1 MIRRS
6 RLVPYIITIALLAIC
21 VFCVDSRAQ
30 STVDGAIDGHIMDS
44 SGAMLPNVKV
54 VVTSS
59 STNAGSNV
67 STDGS
72 GYYRATRLQ
81 PGDYTLTY
89 SITGFS
95 KHSISHVTVE
105 IGRVTTIDQT
115 LSVGTN
121 EQSVQ
126 VSADSNQ
133 INTESAEISTNLNQG
148 SVNNLPIN
156 GRRWVGFVLLTPGA
170 VLGTQFGL
178 ISFKG
183 ISSLMN
189 NNQVDGVDDMRAFE
203 SSERGYT
210 RVGYSTSLAAIQ
222 EFQSVTSNYSAQYG
236 RAAGGV
242 INAITK
248 SGGNQFHGSAF
259 WYWRDNEFGATNPFN
274 ILSAYNPTTQTTTST
289 YIKPEDKRHQFGGT
303 IGGPILKNKL
313 FFFYDYDQQIHHFPA
328 VATPSS
334 GSFFNITQTSQNIC
348 ATGYSDN
355 SCLLSRGETQTQ
367 INSAVAFLQGLTGT
381 EPRQGNEILNFPKL
395 DWKIND
401 HNNASLEY
409 TRMRWNAPGD
419 VQTNPVDPYA
429 LHSFGNNY
437 VKEDSIIAKAD
448 TFWGTNL
455 NNEARYEYA
464 RDFDHS
470 SLESPLPSEPLTG
483 PGGVPTGI
491 VLGGGGLTFGTP
503 TNLPQAAYPDE
514 RENQVVDN
522 VIWTHGNHT
531 FTMGGDW
538 RHVQDHANYIGSEE
552 GQYTFANMADWIT
565 QYLMSTGSSTAGCTA
580 TRNASPGTLPCYQN
594 YQQGFIQSSGFTF
607 ATNDFSIFLQDDW
620 KLLPNLSVN
629 LGLRYE
635 DEVLPNPQVPNSA
648 LPQTSIKPSDKHDL
662 GPRIGFSWDPFRTG
676 KTSLR
681 GGYGIYYGRIIN
693 GAVYQILSNSAANGA
708 QYTVTLNPVNSGV
721 LNPLAPIYPNTL
733 STSLPSTAARSVSV
747 YSPNLKNP
755 TIQQADLSVQ
765 RDVGWNTIVTASYIL
780 ALGRELPNYIDIN
793 IAPSTATTTYTVS
806 GGKYNGVSFT
816 VPLYSARLNSSFN
829 AITQLTS
836 NINSNYNAGT
846 LQIEHR
852 MNQNLQFQTSY
863 TFSKALDFGQNQTLY
878 GDTNDSFDP
887 FTVRPDYGISL
898 VNCPQKL
905 VGTAVWQPSLSGDNQ
920 FLKAALNGW
929 TASPAWTLQSGL
941 PYSYSISGT
950 NSTITTVPG
959 ATASING
966 SGGPNYLQIAGRNSL
981 RLPNIQ
987 NVDFRLSRSVPIHE
1001 KVNLE
1006 LVAESFNLFN
1016 RKNVTGVNTTA
1027 YTASGN
1033 TLVYQSIFGAPN
1045 AAGNTIY
1052 NSRQIQFAAR
1062 LTF

>member
-1 MIRRS
+1 MMRTIRFVP
-6 RLVPYIITIALLAIC
+6 RLLALLIAVC
-21 VFCVDSRAQ
+21 AVCSVGRAQ
-30 STVDGAIDGHIMDS
+30 STVDGAIDGHLTDS
-44 SGAMLPNVKV
+44 SGALVPNVKV
-54 VVTSS
+54 IAIET
-59 STNAGSNV
+59 STNATTTVV
-67 STDGS
+67 SDAS
-72 GYYRATRLQ
+72 GYYRVTRLQ
-81 PGDYTLTY
+81 PGDYTLSFAT
-89 SITGFS
+89 SGFAPRTV
-95 KHSISHVTVE
+95 SHVTVE
-105 IGRVTTIDQT
+105 IGRVTTIDQALAISSST
-115 LSVGTN
+115 
-121 EQSVQ
+121 QSVE
-126 VSADSNQ
+126 VSADANQ
-133 INTESAEISTNLNQG
+133 INTESAEISTNLNQQ

-210 RVGYSTSLAAIQ
+210 RVGFSTSLAAIQ

-248 SGGNQFHGSAF
+248 SGGNQFHGSLF

-274 ILSAYNPTTQTTTST
+274 ILSSYNPTTQTTTST

-303 IGGPILKNKL
+303 IGGPILRDRL
-313 FFFYDYDQQIHHFPA
+313 FFFYDYDEQRRDFPA

-334 GSFFNITQTSQNIC
+334 GSFFNITQSSQNIC
-348 ATGYSDN
+348 ATGYSVN
-355 SCLLSRGETQTQ
+355 SCLLSRGDSQTQ
-367 INSAVAFLQGLTGT
+367 INSAVAYLQGLTGT

-409 TRMRWNAPGD
+409 TRMRWNSPGG

-437 VKEDSIIAKAD
+437 VKEDSIIGKED

-455 NNEARYEYA
+455 NNEVRYEFA
-464 RDFDHS
+464 RDFDRS
-470 SLESPLPSEPLTG
+470 TLETPLPGEPLTG

-491 VLGGGGLTFGTP
+491 VINGGGLTFGTP

-531 FTMGGDW
+531 ITTGGDW
-538 RHVQDHANYIGSEE
+538 RHVEDHANYIGSEE
-552 GQYTFANMADWIT
+552 GQYTFADMADWIT
-565 QYLMSTGSSTAGCTA
+565 QYLMSTGASMAGCTA
-580 TRNASPGTLPCYQN
+580 SRNANPGTLPCYQN
-594 YQQGFIQSSGFTF
+594 YQQGFIEPSGFTF
-607 ATNDFSIFLQDDW
+607 STNDISLFVQDDW

-629 LGLRYE
+629 LGMRYE
-635 DEVLPNPQVPNSA
+635 AEMLPNPQVPNSA
-648 LPQTSIKPSDKHDL
+648 LPQTAIKPSDWHNV
-662 GPRIGFSWDPFRTG
+662 GPRMGFSWDPFHNG
-676 KTSLR
+676 KTAIR
-681 GGYGIYYGRIIN
+681 GGYGLYYGRIIN
-693 GAVYQILSNSAANGA
+693 GAIYQVLSNSAATGA
-708 QYTVTLNPVNSGV
+708 QYTLSLNPVNSGV
-721 LNPLAPIYPNTL
+721 LNPQAPTYPETL
-733 STSLPSTAARSVSV
+733 STSLPTTAARSVSV

-755 TIQQADLSVQ
+755 MIQQADLSVQ
-765 RDVGWNTIVTASYIL
+765 RDIGWNTTVTASYIL
-780 ALGRELPNYIDIN
+780 AIGRELPGYLDIN
-793 IAPSTATTTYTVS
+793 IAPSTGTTSYTIS
-806 GGKYNGVSFT
+806 GGKFSGDTFT
-816 VPLYSARLNSSFN
+816 LPLYSARLNPAFN

-852 MNQNLQFQTSY
+852 LSQNLQFQTSY

-878 GDTNDSFDP
+878 GDTNDQFDP
-887 FTVRPDYGISL
+887 FTVKPDYGISL

-905 VGTAVWQPSLSGDNQ
+905 VGTAVWQPTMAGSDSMLKHVLDGWSL
-920 FLKAALNGW
+920 
-929 TASPAWTLQSGL
+929 SPAWTFQSGL
-941 PYSYSISGT
+941 PYSYGISGT
-950 NSTITTVPG
+950 NNTITTVPG
-959 ATASING
+959 ATASLNG

-981 RLPNIQ
+981 RMPNIQ
-987 NVDFRLSRSVPIHE
+987 NIDFRLSRSMPIGE
-1001 KVNLE
+1001 KAHME
-1006 LVAESFNLFN
+1006 LMAEPFNLFN
-1016 RKNVTGVNTTA
+1016 RENVTGVNTTA
-1027 YTASGN
+1027 YTVSGS
-1033 TLVYQSIFGAPN
+1033 TLVYQSIFGKPN

-1052 NSRQIQFAAR
+1052 NARQLQFSAR
-1062 LTF
+1062 LSF